1 MTYHRLYADP
11 VHQVAREFDRL
22 AGQVFNGTEA
32 RPRTWTPAADILES
46 SDAFTLLVELPGVA
60 RDGITLNVEN
70 GILAIAGERSAAD
83 LGDDLKVL
91 RSERVTGRFSRTFRI
106 GRDVDVER
114 IDATFRD
121 GILTVTLPKAET
133 ARARKIDVTVA

>member
-1 MTYHRLYADP
+1 M
-11 VHQVAREFDRL
+11 
-22 AGQVFNGTEA
+22 
-32 RPRTWTPAADILES
+32 
-46 SDAFTLLVELPGVA
+46 
-60 RDGITLNVEN
+60 
-70 GILAIAGERSAAD
+70 
-83 LGDDLKVL
+83 L